1 MILRTRGALSSP
13 EILRPFLQQPKNSMM
28 SNEDLAWDQIVENFG
43 SSANNGA
50 MLEVRLLAS
59 SMSVVQKPVSM
70 ITGRKP

>member
-1 MILRTRGALSSP
+1 
-13 EILRPFLQQPKNSMM
+13 MM

-43 SSANNGA
+43 SSVNNGA